1 MSGEVKKEDIDE
13 MLRRI
18 NKEIAS
24 RERSIDR
31 LEKQLANAKERL
43 AILKGR
49 KSQYDTKALMRD
61 YDVQSIDDLR
71 KLLDDAHI
79 KKADVNSSATTDKNA
94 STKASPFTEA
104 DGKETK
110 EAAAET
116 DNVKKKKADEPA
128 ADYSKM
134 W

>member
-13 MLRRI
+13 MLQRT
-18 NKEIAS
+18 NKEIAL
-24 RERSIDR
+24 RERSIVR
-31 LEKQLANAKERL
+31 LEKQLANTKERL

-71 KLLDDAHI
+71 KLLDDALI
-79 KKADVNSSATTDKNA
+79 KKVDVNPATNKRQD
-94 STKASPFTEA
+94 SPIKAPPS
-104 DGKETK
+104 GKVGSK
-110 EAAAET
+110 EASAANDKPEA
-116 DNVKKKKADEPA
+116 KKAEEPA
-128 ADYSKM
+128 ADFSKM

>member
-13 MLRRI
+13 MLQRT

-49 KSQYDTKALMRD
+49 KS
-61 YDVQSIDDLR
+61 
-71 KLLDDAHI
+71 
-79 KKADVNSSATTDKNA
+79 
-94 STKASPFTEA
+94 
-104 DGKETK
+104 
-110 EAAAET
+110 
-116 DNVKKKKADEPA
+116 
-128 ADYSKM
+128 
-134 W
+134 